1 MPKVTDDEVR
11 EYHRLKGK
19 PGKISVVPT
28 KPMDTQRDL
37 SLAYTPGVAVP
48 VLDIEKDPEAAYEY
62 TSKGNLVAVLTNGT
76 AILGLGDRG
85 ALASKPV
92 MEGKGVLFKRFADVD
107 VFDIEV
113 DTHDPEEVILV
124 AKAIAPTFGGIN
136 LEDIKAPEC
145 FYIEETLKG
154 ILDIP
159 VFHDDQHGTA
169 IISSAALANALE
181 VVGKKHAE
189 IKMVISGAGA
199 SAISCAGLAMR
210 WGVKRENILMLDSK
224 GVIFKGRKEGMNKYK
239 EAFAVDTD
247 RRTLAD
253 AVRGCD
259 VFYGLSVA
267 NVLTPEMV
275 RTMAENPFICAM
287 ANPDPEIRY
296 ELAKEARPDAIVA
309 TGRSDYPNQV
319 NNVLGFPFIFRG
331 ALDVRAKAI
340 NDDMKFAASKSLY
353 ELTRQD
359 VPDSVLRAY
368 GVESM
373 KFGPEYIIPKP
384 LDPRVMLWEST
395 AVARAAMETG
405 VARKKIDIDEYRE
418 QLAYRQGTGAR
429 VRYFFMNKAKSA
441 KPKQRVVFAEGEET
455 KIIRAA
461 AQLLEEGICK
471 PILIGRA
478 EVIRKRIV
486 ELALDYDIQDIVDP
500 NSYSKHEAY
509 ALAYHELR
517 SRKGVTLAQAAK
529 RVREPNVLGPMMV
542 KMHDADAFISGLTYE
557 YPEVIRPALQIHHT
571 ASDGR
576 LVTGLYIMIVDDR
589 TFLFTDATVNIEPSA
604 EDLAEIAR
612 RAADFAVKL
621 EIEPRIAFL
630 SFSNFGSTPHPLSDK
645 VRRAVELVR
654 KACPEYKVDGEMQAD
669 TAVVPEIV
677 DERYPFSAVKDANVL
692 VFPSLE
698 SANIAYKLLARLGK
712 AKAIGPILLGTGAP
726 IHVLQIGD
734 EVEAIVQ
741 VAAVAAMDA
750 MSRK

>member
-1 MPKVTDDEVR
+1 MPKVTDQEAR
-11 EYHRLKGK
+11 EYHHLNGK
-19 PGKISVVPT
+19 PGKIAVVPT

-48 VLDIEKDPEAAYEY
+48 VLDIEKDPETAYEY

-92 MEGKGVLFKRFADVD
+92 MEGKGVLFKKFADVD

-113 DTHDPEEVILV
+113 DSHNPDEIINV
-124 AKAIAPTFGGIN
+124 ARAIAPTFGGIN

-154 ILDIP
+154 MLDIP

-169 IISSAALANALE
+169 IISSAALANALD

-199 SAISCAGLAMR
+199 AAISCANLAMR
-210 WGVKRENILMLDSK
+210 WGVKHENIMMLDSK
-224 GVIFKGRKEGMNKYK
+224 GVIYKGRTEGMNKYK

-247 RRTLAD
+247 LRTLAE

-259 VFYGLSVA
+259 VFYGLSIA
-267 NVLTPEMV
+267 NILTPEMV
-275 RTMAENPFICAM
+275 KTMAERPFICAM

-296 ELAKEARPDAIVA
+296 ELAKEARPDVLVA

-340 NDDMKFAASKSLY
+340 NEEMKFAASQALFN
-353 ELTRQD
+353 LTRED

-368 GVESM
+368 GVDSM
-373 KFGPEYIIPKP
+373 KFGSEYILPKP
-384 LDPRVMLWEST
+384 LDPRVLLWEAP
-395 AVARAAMETG
+395 AVAQAAMQTG
-405 VARKKIDIDEYRE
+405 VARKKIDLDEYRE
-418 QLAYRQGTGAR
+418 QLAFRQGKGAR
-429 VRYFFMNKAKSA
+429 VRYFFMNKARSA
-441 KPKQRVVFAEGEET
+441 KPKMRIVFAEGEEP

-461 AQLLEEGICK
+461 VQVQDEGIGE
-471 PILIGRA
+471 PILIGRPDTIKKIIK
-478 EVIRKRIV
+478 EM
-486 ELALDYDIQDIVDP
+486 ALDLTCTIVDP
-500 NSYSKHEAY
+500 NNFKKYEAY
-509 ALAYHELR
+509 VKVFHRLR
-517 SRKGVTLAQAAK
+517 ARKGMILPKAYK
-529 RVREPNVLGPMMV
+529 RMREPNVIGPMMV
-542 KMHDADAFISGLTYE
+542 KMGDADAYVCGLTYE
-557 YPEVIRPALQIHHT
+557 YPEVIRPALQIVHT
-571 ASDGR
+571 GKDAG
-576 LVTGLYIMIVDDR
+576 LVTGVYIMIVEER
-589 TFLFTDATVNIEPSA
+589 VFLFTDATVNIEPSA
-604 EDLAEIAR
+604 EDLAEIAC
-612 RAADFAVKL
+612 RAADFAKRL
-621 EIEPRIAFL
+621 ELDPRVAFL
-630 SFSNFGSTPHPLSDK
+630 SFSNFGSSSHPLTEK
-645 VRRAVELVR
+645 VRKAVELV
-654 KACPEYKVDGEMQAD
+654 KKSNPELKVDGEMQAD

-677 DERYPFSAVKDANVL
+677 EQRYPFSAVKDANVL

-698 SANIAYKLLARLGK
+698 SANIAYKLLARLGN

-726 IHVLQIGD
+726 IHVLQTGD
-734 EVEAIVQ
+734 EVDSIVQ

-750 MSRK
+750 MNRK